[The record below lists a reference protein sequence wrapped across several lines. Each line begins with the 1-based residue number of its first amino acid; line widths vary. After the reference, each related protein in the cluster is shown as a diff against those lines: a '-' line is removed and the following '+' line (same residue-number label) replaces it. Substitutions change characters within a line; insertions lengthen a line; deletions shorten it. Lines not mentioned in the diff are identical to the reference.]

1 MPSRKT
7 ASDRIP
13 DPRAALGRAAE
24 DAAVRH
30 LERLGYEI
38 FARNVRLGGAEIDVI
53 ARDGDAI
60 VFVEVRSRSGRGHG
74 GPLETVGAV
83 KQARIARD
91 RHAKEVEELKA
102 SEALAGGQHLRKQL
116 CV

>member
-60 VFVEVRSRSGRGHG
+60 VFVEVRSRRASRARPRSTSPAPG
-74 GPLETVGAV
+74 G
-83 KQARIARD
+83 AR
-91 RHAKEVEELKA
+91 HPPA
-102 SEALAGGQHLRKQL
+102 ST
-116 CV
+116 